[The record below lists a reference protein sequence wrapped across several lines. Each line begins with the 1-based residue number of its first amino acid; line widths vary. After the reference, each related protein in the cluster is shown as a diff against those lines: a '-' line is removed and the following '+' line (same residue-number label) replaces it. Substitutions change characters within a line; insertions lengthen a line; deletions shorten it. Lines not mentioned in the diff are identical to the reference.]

1 MTFYVENET
10 GENFPLDMEETA
22 EKVCRA
28 VLEEEKCPYEVQ
40 VSLVVTDNAGIR
52 ELNRECRGIDRET
65 DVLSFPNLDF
75 EREGEFH
82 VDDNKKADYFDPES
96 GELILGDIMISAD
109 KVKQQAKEYGHSLR
123 REFAFLVAHSMFHLC
138 GYDHM
143 EEQAAEVMEKKQRE
157 VLERIGIRR
166 TENEA

>member
-1 MTFYVENET
+1 
-10 GENFPLDMEETA
+10 
-22 EKVCRA
+22 
-28 VLEEEKCPYEVQ
+28 
-40 VSLVVTDNAGIR
+40 
-52 ELNRECRGIDRET
+52 
-65 DVLSFPNLDF
+65 
-75 EREGEFH
+75 
-82 VDDNKKADYFDPES
+82 
-96 GELILGDIMISAD
+96 MISAD